1 MANSFDFPV
10 RPLRRVEY
18 DKLVAM
24 GVFEGE
30 RIELLEGRLVHMS
43 PIGAPHSSTID
54 RLNRLFAPLFDRVL
68 VRIQNPFAA
77 TAESEPQPDVALM
90 PLGDYDV
97 DHPDRAE
104 LLIEVA
110 DSSLAY
116 DRGPKLSVYAKS
128 GVPEYWIVNL
138 VERCIEVYRRPA
150 NGRYWLVE
158 RHGERAV
165 ISPERFPDFELRVAD
180 VLPAAK

>member
-1 MANSFDFPV
+1 MVNSFDFPV

-18 DKLVAM
+18 DKLVEM

-30 RIELLEGRLVHMS
+30 RIELLEGRLVYMS

-54 RLNRLFAPLFDRVL
+54 KLNRLFVPLFDRAL
-68 VRIQNPFAA
+68 VRIQNPIAA
-77 TAESEPQPDVALM
+77 SEDSEPQPDVALV
-90 PLGDYDV
+90 PLGNYEV
-97 DHPDRAE
+97 DHPDHAD
-104 LLIEVA
+104 LLIEVS

-138 VERCIEVYRRPA
+138 VERCIEVHRKPG
-150 NGRYWLVE
+150 NGRYWSVE
-158 RHGERAV
+158 KHGEGAV
-165 ISPERFPDFELRVAD
+165 ISPERFPDFALRVAD

>member
-1 MANSFDFPV
+1 MANSFDFPI

-18 DKLVAM
+18 DKLVQL

-54 RLNRLFAPLFDRVL
+54 KLNRLFAPLFARAL

-77 TAESEPQPDVALM
+77 TEDSEPEPDVALM
-90 PLGDYDV
+90 PLGNYEV

-116 DRGPKLSVYAKS
+116 DRGPKLSVYAQS

-138 VERCIEVYRRPA
+138 VDRCIEVHRRPA
-150 NGRYWLVE
+150 SGRYWQVTS
-158 RHGERAV
+158 HDERAV
-165 ISPERFPDFELRVAD
+165 ISPERFPDFEVRVAD

>member
-18 DKLVAM
+18 DKLVELGA
-24 GVFEGE
+24 FQGE

-43 PIGAPHSSTID
+43 PIGPPHSSTID
-54 RLNRLFAPLFDRVL
+54 KLLRLFVPLFARAL
-68 VRIQNPFAA
+68 VRVQNPFAA
-77 TAESEPQPDVALM
+77 SEDSEPQPDVALM
-90 PLGDYDV
+90 PLGDYET
-97 DHPDRAE
+97 DHPAHAH

-110 DSSLAY
+110 ERSLAY
-116 DRGPKLSVYAKS
+116 DRGPKLRVYAES

-138 VERCIEVYRRPA
+138 VERRIEAHRKPA
-150 NGRYWLVE
+150 SGRYWSVE
-158 RHGERAV
+158 NYGEHAV
-165 ISPERFPDFELRVAD
+165 ISPEAFADFELRVAD

>member
-1 MANSFDFPV
+1 MAHSFDFPV

-24 GVFEGE
+24 GAFEGE

-43 PIGAPHSSTID
+43 PIGPPHSSSVD
-54 RLNRLFAPLFDRVL
+54 KLLRLFVPLFDRAL
-68 VRIQNPFAA
+68 VRIQNPIAA
-77 TAESEPQPDVALM
+77 SEHSEPQPDVALI
-90 PLGDYDV
+90 PLGNYEV
-97 DHPDRAE
+97 EHPDRAE

-116 DRGPKLSVYAKS
+116 DRGPKLRVYADS

-150 NGRYWLVE
+150 NGRYWQIE
-158 RHGERAV
+158 KHDERAV
-165 ISPERFPDFELRVAD
+165 ISPERYPDLALRVAD
-180 VLPAAK
+180 VLPAK